1 MSQKLTKLTICAL
14 LFSFNARATT
24 FYVENTK
31 ELKAALDNVNRLSST
46 ENAEIILAKGV
57 YKNASNLLINH
68 NKTKIRSE
76 SGNANDVILSGK
88 GMQKRDEVEVIF
100 SINANHVSISG
111 LTLKNVSNHLIQ
123 IRAENSAS
131 YFSLKNCILTDSY
144 EQLVKVSGNQR
155 NGYSDF
161 GVVQN
166 NRFEYS
172 KGIGPN
178 FYIGGIDAHRARSWL
193 VKDNV
198 FLNIA
203 SPALRE
209 AEHAIHFWKS
219 SVNNQVISN
228 LIIDSDR
235 GIGFG
240 LGEHQNYS
248 NGGIISN
255 NTIIQRNNS
264 HKFNDVGI
272 SIENSKGIIISDNTI
287 FMDSNYPNAIEYRFG
302 GTTSITISGNVTN
315 KAIISRDGASANLSN
330 NTTGSI
336 YSRFYDN
343 IRDSLNRWFKN

>member
-1 MSQKLTKLTICAL
+1 M
-14 LFSFNARATT
+14 
-24 FYVENTK
+24 
-31 ELKAALDNVNRLSST
+31 
-46 ENAEIILAKGV
+46 
-57 YKNASNLLINH
+57 
-68 NKTKIRSE
+68 
-76 SGNANDVILSGK
+76 
-88 GMQKRDEVEVIF
+88 
-100 SINANHVSISG
+100 
-111 LTLKNVSNHLIQ
+111 
-123 IRAENSAS
+123 
-131 YFSLKNCILTDSY
+131 
-144 EQLVKVSGNQR
+144 
-155 NGYSDF
+155 
-161 GVVQN
+161 
-166 NRFEYS
+166 
-172 KGIGPN
+172 
-178 FYIGGIDAHRARSWL
+178 
-193 VKDNV
+193 
-198 FLNIA
+198 
-203 SPALRE
+203 
-209 AEHAIHFWKS
+209 
-219 SVNNQVISN
+219 NNQVISN